1 MGLVNSSL
9 RSLVVASDAVTR
21 LLILLAWPVNSFY
34 AGSLLDAA
42 RNWDPDGVCW
52 ICCEGGTDLLH
63 TGCACRGSAGLA
75 HARCLE
81 QAAVHDVNR
90 WTTCPTCKQQWTGEM
105 EVALA
110 RARYER
116 VRPRPADDEERLF
129 VQQNLAVALF
139 ESAGDPDGA
148 TAMLEEVLAVCRRV
162 LGSENPLTLD
172 ALTNLA
178 LVYSEVGNYDA
189 ALPLSE
195 EVVATTR
202 RTRGADCEEA
212 AHAIGS
218 LAAVLNNVGEYGRAR
233 PLWEEALQLRLRLL
247 GPSHLDTLNSKH
259 GVGQCLVGLGEID
272 AGLSL
277 LEATSTAARRVF
289 GPGHESVR
297 HFDEGL
303 ETARNLS
310 ELSDRDRDLVIARAR
325 LDS

>member
-1 MGLVNSSL
+1 MGYPPLKEEADASS
-9 RSLVVASDAVTR
+9 
-21 LLILLAWPVNSFY
+21 
-34 AGSLLDAA
+34 GSLTSYELLERAHFRLMRTARRSADAL
-42 RNWDPDGVCW
+42 
-52 ICCEGGTDLLH
+52 T
-63 TGCACRGSAGLA
+63 
-75 HARCLE
+75 
-81 QAAVHDVNR
+81 
-90 WTTCPTCKQQWTGEM
+90 
-105 EVALA
+105 
-110 RARYER
+110 
-116 VRPRPADDEERLF
+116 
-129 VQQNLAVALF
+129 
-139 ESAGDPDGA
+139 
-148 TAMLEEVLAVCRRV
+148 LEEVLAVCRRV

-172 ALTNLA
+172 TLTNLA

-218 LAAVLNNVGEYGRAR
+218 LAAVLNNVGEYARAR

-247 GPSHLDTLNSKH
+247 GPSHLDTLNSQH

-277 LEATSTAARRVF
+277 LEETSTAARRVF